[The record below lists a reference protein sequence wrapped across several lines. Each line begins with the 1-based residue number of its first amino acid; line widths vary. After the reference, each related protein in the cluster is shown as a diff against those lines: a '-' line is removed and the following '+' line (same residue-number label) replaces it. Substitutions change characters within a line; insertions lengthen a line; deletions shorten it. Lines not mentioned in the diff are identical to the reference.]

1 MCLLIADL
9 SLWSLFM
16 FGPVILATDTKLGV
30 LKPLKGVFHQNE
42 IMELSSTQCLDLLSI
57 Y

>member
-1 MCLLIADL
+1 
-9 SLWSLFM
+9 M